1 MNINI
6 NRKNLSL
13 SKLLDVSVLYIN
25 QLNKE
30 NYMKRIFALAIFI
43 LTLSMAFPLYSQT
56 APAAGTRV
64 SVTLKGQVVDSL
76 SQESI
81 PYVTLKITEAGN
93 PAKVVKL
100 LSTDNDG
107 KFNIILNTAGK
118 FDLLVNTLGKA
129 PLVKPFEVTGTDKT
143 VDLSKLPLSDSQNLG
158 EVVVTAI
165 KPLVAVDLD
174 KITYSMQDDP
184 DSKTSTVL
192 DMMRKVPMITV
203 DGEDNIQLKGSSG
216 YKIYLDG
223 KPSSMI
229 SSNPTQVLRS
239 MPASMIK
246 SVEVITDPGAKYDA
260 EGVTGIINIITNKQ
274 PMGGYTA
281 NVGAGVDSRGGYN
294 GNAYLSAKY
303 GKFGFTGNYSY
314 GHYRNPKSDFNSY
327 REIYNPEPG
336 AEKYLYQNG
345 TNEYNGNF
353 QYGSAELS
361 YELDTANLFS
371 ASFNKRGGSGDQ
383 DANLYVKSLLADRTT
398 GYSYNQNTS
407 GENTYGGTN
416 FNVDYQRTFK
426 KKDELLTASYRFNLS
441 PNDSWSDSKI
451 ENAVNFPDRWL
462 QLDNDASDKEHTFQI
477 DYTSPFAKIHT
488 LEAGMK
494 YIVRLNE
501 SNTDRELF
509 NPATNSWIQ
518 EQFPNSEFD
527 YRYDILAGYLGYNLR
542 YKDYG
547 FKAGLRME
555 DTQIEAEYPK
565 KTDMNFDKHYFSWVP
580 STTIT
585 YRYKMVH
592 SFRLGYNMRI
602 QRPGIYYLNP
612 YVNNS
617 DPKYISQGN
626 PNLDVE
632 KGHNINLNY
641 SVFKPKF
648 NLNAGVDYG
657 FMNNSIQRVTTMEGD
672 VSYSSFYNIGKQ
684 KRVGLNMYLGF
695 TPTAKLRFDINASG
709 GYVDIRTNNGSG
721 LENSGLTG
729 FVFGNGQYTF
739 PKDFRFTLYGGGGTP
754 GVSLQGENSTF
765 YFYGLSLNK
774 SFLNKKL
781 NVSVNASTP
790 FNKYRTFTSKN
801 NNDPTFYSET
811 VSQFQTQ
818 SFGIR
823 VSYQFGEL
831 KQQSVKKARRTI
843 SNDDAKAGESSSGG
857 QQGGGGQGGN

>member
-1 MNINI
+1 
-6 NRKNLSL
+6 
-13 SKLLDVSVLYIN
+13 
-25 QLNKE
+25 
-30 NYMKRIFALAIFI
+30 MKRILILSISIFAL
-43 LTLSMAFPLYSQT
+43 SVAFPLYSQT
-56 APAAGTRV
+56 APVVAGKPATAPRV
-64 SVTLKGQVVDSL
+64 SVTLKGQVVDSI
-76 SQESI
+76 SQESM
-81 PYVTLKITEAGN
+81 PYVTLKITESGN
-93 PAKVVKL
+93 QAKVVKL
-100 LSTDNDG
+100 LSTDIDG
-107 KFNIILNTAGK
+107 KFNIILNTTGK
-118 FDLLVNTLGKA
+118 FDLLVNTVGKT

-143 VDLSKLPLSDSQNLG
+143 VDFAKLPLSDSENLG

-174 KITYSMQDDP
+174 KITYNMQEDP

-281 NVGAGVDSRGGYN
+281 TVGAGVNTRGYD
-294 GNAYLSAKY
+294 GNAYVTAKY

-314 GHYRNPKSDFNSY
+314 NHSKNPQSDYNSY
-327 REIYNPEPG
+327 REIYNPEAG
-336 AEKYLYQNG
+336 KEKYLYQNG
-345 TNEYNGNF
+345 TNEFAGNF

-361 YELDTANLFS
+361 YELDTANLIS
-371 ASFNKRGGSGDQ
+371 ATFNKRGGTGDSHG
-383 DANLYVKSLLADRTT
+383 DLYVKSLLADKTPA
-398 GYSYNQNTS
+398 YSYDQIND
-407 GENTYGGTN
+407 GEMTFGGTN
-416 FNVDYQRTFK
+416 FNLDYQRTFK
-426 KKDELLTASYRFNLS
+426 KKDELLTASYRFNVS
-441 PNDSWSDSKI
+441 PNDSKSDSKI
-451 ENAVNFPDRWL
+451 ENAINYPDRWL
-462 QLDNDASDKEHTFQI
+462 RLDNDASDKEHTFQI

-494 YIVRLNE
+494 YIIRLNE

-509 NPATNSWIQ
+509 NQQTNSWLPI
-518 EQFPNSEFD
+518 QFPENEFN

-565 KTDMNFDKHYFSWVP
+565 KAEMDFEKHYFSWVP

-602 QRPGIYYLNP
+602 QRPGIFYLNP

-617 DPKYISQGN
+617 DPKYISHGN
-626 PNLDVE
+626 PDLDVE

-648 NLNAGVDYG
+648 NVNVGVDYS
-657 FMNNSIQRVTTMEGD
+657 FMNNSIQRITTIVGD
-672 VSYSSFYNIGKQ
+672 VSTSTFDNIGKQ

-695 TPTAKLRFDINASG
+695 TPINNLRFDINTSG

-721 LENSGLTG
+721 LENSGFTG
-729 FVFGNGQYTF
+729 FAFGNGQYTL
-739 PKDFRFTLYGGGGTP
+739 PKDFRFSVYGGGGTP
-754 GVSLQGENSTF
+754 GVTLQGESSTF

-781 NVSVNASTP
+781 NLSVNATTP
-790 FNKYRTFTSKN
+790 FNKYRKFTSKN

-811 VSQFQTQ
+811 VSNYQTQ
-818 SFGIR
+818 TFGFR

-831 KQQSVKKARRTI
+831 KQQAVKKARRTI
-843 SNDDAKAGESSSGG
+843 SNDDTKAGESSSGG
-857 QQGGGGQGGN
+857 QQGGGQGGN